1 MATKEQVIQFKF
13 NKIKDFMN
21 NLGEMVRDFDK
32 SIGDVIIDKNNKCLK
47 KITSVSYIETSIE
60 LTKQMINLFN
70 ATMQDYMDLYRMDKC
85 ILKFLEE
92 RTACKNGSTC
102 SKIPNLVEFLFRKNS
117 ECICA
122 MLFNIIR
129 ILSNCSLDEKQ
140 IDNYIDQVTKLRDIA
155 EENGIMAKIEL
166 TKDDKRVKDINGIY
180 NHPKFQWCKGCS
192 NCEEIKMHFLNENE
206 RVNLP

>member
-13 NKIKDFMN
+13 NKIKEFVK
-21 NLGEMVRDFDK
+21 NLGTMVRDFEK
-32 SIGDVIIDKNNKCLK
+32 SIDDVIVDKNNKCLK
-47 KITSVSYIETSIE
+47 KIVSVSYIESSIE

-70 ATMQDYMDLYRMDKC
+70 ATMKDYMDLYRMDKC
-85 ILKFLEE
+85 ILKFIEE

-102 SKIPNLVEFLFRKNS
+102 VKIPNFVEFLFRKCS
-117 ECICA
+117 DCICA

-129 ILSNCSLDEKQ
+129 TLSNCSLDEKQ
-140 IDNYIDQVTKLRDIA
+140 IDIYIDQTTKLRNIA
-155 EENGIMAKIEL
+155 EENCVVSKFDV
-166 TKDDKRVKDINGIY
+166 TDDKCVKGIIAEY

-192 NCEEIKMHFLNENE
+192 NCEEIKMHFLNENK